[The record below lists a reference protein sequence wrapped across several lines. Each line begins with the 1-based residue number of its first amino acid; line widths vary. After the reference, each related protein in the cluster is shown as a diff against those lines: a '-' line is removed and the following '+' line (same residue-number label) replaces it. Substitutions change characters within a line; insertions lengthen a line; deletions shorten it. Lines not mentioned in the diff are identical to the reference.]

1 MKNWT
6 PKFAPRIQL
15 YLLYFRSSCFSLKLL
30 YEAGVAKITIV
41 EELTDS
47 EWTKEEIV
55 DLAQDTVTLINN
67 EIDAI
72 EEVED
77 KPRMKKL
84 IKDLYMESL
93 SI

>member
-1 MKNWT
+1 MD
-6 PKFAPRIQL
+6 RL
-15 YLLYFRSSCFSLKLL
+15 YD
-30 YEAGVAKITIV
+30 EGVAKITVV
-41 EELTDS
+41 EDIIDS

-72 EEVED
+72 EEVQD

-93 SI
+93 SL

>member
-1 MKNWT
+1 M
-6 PKFAPRIQL
+6 
-15 YLLYFRSSCFSLKLL
+15 
-30 YEAGVAKITIV
+30 AKITIV
-41 EELTDS
+41 EEIVDS

-67 EIDAI
+67 EIDGI

-93 SI
+93 SL